1 MHIIENTDHRER
13 TAQNTQQQYKRVK
26 FIINL
31 FNNRFYEEYVL
42 ALRERHQGDLRKFN
56 NESKLCVNDV
66 VLIQEENRPR
76 VKWRKG
82 KISKLINSK
91 DGLVRGVEFVV
102 NKGMSEKTITI
113 RRHLI
118 SLEMSRVCKYEVS
131 IELNES
137 QEEPAEELDHC
148 NDTDRDFEKRRSRRT
163 AAINTE
169 LIRRLNEEN

>member
-1 MHIIENTDHRER
+1 M
-13 TAQNTQQQYKRVK
+13 
-26 FIINL
+26 
-31 FNNRFYEEYVL
+31 
-42 ALRERHQGDLRKFN
+42 
-56 NESKLCVNDV
+56 CVNDV